1 MSTPHSVIHS
11 RNFVPP
17 TGDGNG
23 SNDKNKNT
31 SSGKKAGAK
40 VSFFW
45 TKNKANFWYTLMV
58 THRINLKISYVVSA
72 TIIF

>member
-31 SSGKKAGAK
+31 SSGKKAGK